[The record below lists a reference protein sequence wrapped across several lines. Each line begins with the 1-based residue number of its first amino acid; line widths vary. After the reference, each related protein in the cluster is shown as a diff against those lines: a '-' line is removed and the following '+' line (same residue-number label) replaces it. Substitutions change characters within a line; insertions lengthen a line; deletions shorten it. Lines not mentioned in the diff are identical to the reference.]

1 MIMNK
6 FTDEYFRNKVKEFVK
21 RNHEEITTLQSDILY
36 IMFKEVARDVR
47 HACAEVALSVDIDE
61 SQKYED
67 DLFGNERNTQF
78 YDGFEFAKNRI
89 HNRCVNLK

>member
-1 MIMNK
+1 MNK

-47 HACAEVALSVDIDE
+47 HACAEVRVQDYPFDTFSGGGLDDE
-61 SQKYED
+61 TEARMQ
-67 DLFGNERNTQF
+67 
-78 YDGFEFAKNRI
+78 GFDEGQDAHAKA
-89 HNRCVNLK
+89 CMNL